1 MHHNTYEFVVISPAR
16 GQEPGTASGPATA
29 PSTLFQGA
37 EGTKSAARGAP
48 GHTLKI
54 LVEEVNVTHTE
65 AACGYPQYTKYYQS
79 HSTFTCWSIFAKLST
94 FGPHNEKVKSE
105 KNLHFPH

>member
-79 HSTFTCWSIFAKLST
+79 QATFICTNICSIMGLYAPRS
-94 FGPHNEKVKSE
+94 G
-105 KNLHFPH
+105 